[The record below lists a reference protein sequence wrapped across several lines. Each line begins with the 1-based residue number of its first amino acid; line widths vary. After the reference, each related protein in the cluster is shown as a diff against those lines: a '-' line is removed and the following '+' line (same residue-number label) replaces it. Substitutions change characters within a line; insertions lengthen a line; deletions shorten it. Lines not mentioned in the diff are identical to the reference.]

1 METASPDKSDRIL
14 LFTGNRDDLKFEY
27 ESVARQIPDAEIT
40 PIDNLSKYYETVGN
54 RDFDIVVLDID
65 LASSNT
71 PELIHQLKLK
81 DREPGVLVISNSEDP
96 ILVADIYNSG
106 CHKYIIKQG
115 HWQDELGPSIRHLLR
130 LRKLEEENRRL
141 VVRLT
146 EANML
151 LQEKNRRLD
160 EFSATIAHDI
170 RGPLGG
176 ISMKLDYL
184 LDTYQGVFDARCK
197 SLLGNALR
205 STQRLTQLVQSMY
218 SYAKLG
224 AKANQMEVVDLDQLV
239 QEVITDM
246 HFNAKLDIQIGLGD
260 LPKVWGSVDLLRR
273 LFINLLANAVKYCDK
288 PKIIINISKRAI
300 VKRNLGDFAEICV
313 EDNGPGIPDAELKN
327 IFSMFTRGSTAKGD
341 QEGAG
346 IGLAVVQRIVELH
359 FGTVKVE
366 STLNRGTSFIIALPL
381 EKIDFAA

>member
-1 METASPDKSDRIL
+1 MEAAKPEKSDRIL
-14 LFTGNRDDLKFEY
+14 LFTGNREDLRHEFET
-27 ESVARQIPDAEIT
+27 VARQIPNAEIT
-40 PIDNLSKYYETVGN
+40 PIDNISKYSEILSDK
-54 RDFDIVVLDID
+54 DFDIVVLDLD

-81 DREPGVLVISNSEDP
+81 DREPGVLVISNTEDP
-96 ILVADIYNSG
+96 ILVADVYNSG
-106 CHKYIIKQG
+106 CHKYIVKHG

-176 ISMKLDYL
+176 ISMKLDYM
-184 LDTYQGVFDARCK
+184 LDTYQGVFDARCRE
-197 SLLGNALR
+197 LLGNALR

-224 AKANQMEVVDLDQLV
+224 AKANHMEVVDLDQLV
-239 QEVITDM
+239 QEVISDM
-246 HFNAKLDIQIGLGD
+246 HFNPKLDIQIGLSD

-288 PKIIINISKRAI
+288 PKVIINISKRAI
-300 VKRNLGDFAEICV
+300 VRRNLGDFAEICI
-313 EDNGPGIPDAELKN
+313 EDNGPGIPAAELKN
-327 IFSMFTRGSTAKGD
+327 IFSMFTRGTTAKGD

-346 IGLAVVQRIVELH
+346 IGLAIVQRIVELH
-359 FGTVKVE
+359 FGTVVVE
-366 STLNRGTSFIIALPL
+366 SEVGSGARFVVALPV